1 MTVSCPTFSAAGEGA
16 GLVSMF
22 PTGSGGARR
31 GGPQAAADGAALAD
45 ALEADFR
52 QYAIELLQAV

>member
-1 MTVSCPTFSAAGEGA
+1 MA
-16 GLVSMF
+16 MF

-31 GGPQAAADGAALAD
+31 GGGAAAAAEGAALAT

>member
-1 MTVSCPTFSAAGEGA
+1 
-16 GLVSMF
+16 MF